1 QTANHLLVT
10 GYLHLTPDQY
20 PVLKVTNQGME
31 FLEANQAEPILL
43 KLPKKQEEAPAAKKK
58 TTKGGS
64 GAEATYP
71 ELFELLRKRRYEIA
85 QKEHKPPYIIFSD
98 KALKEMSTYLPVTA
112 QSMLNING
120 VGSSKLEKYGSEFM
134 GLIKEYMN
142 EHKINR

>member
-1 QTANHLLVT
+1 
-10 GYLHLTPDQY
+10 
-20 PVLKVTNQGME
+20 ME
-31 FLEANQAEPILL
+31 FLLEENQRETILL

-58 TTKGGS
+58 TLKGGS

-98 KALKEMSTYLPVTA
+98 KALKEMSSYLPTTEKT
-112 QSMLNING
+112 MLEING

-134 GLIKEYMN
+134 GLIEDYMKEN
-142 EHKINR
+142 KIKS